1 MDHRRSPISASLKD
15 ATTQTI
21 ELTDLLTTDLTYTG
35 SFDVRG
41 KIWQTTFGK
50 VLQALPIPVLL
61 IGQSFRVVKANQAW
75 GKISDNRDEIESR
88 LFTTLFPESSVAETI
103 QGVLE
108 DVFSTRKPRIA
119 SGILEIGKREIWAR
133 LTFRSI
139 RIAEERLVLVL
150 IEDLTYEK
158 RLLDETQRHRQ
169 ELERRVEER
178 SAEVIATNKRLQKE
192 MADRK
197 RAEELVLQSERL
209 KAVGELA
216 SGAAHNFNNLLQ
228 IVIGGARVGLMS
240 LKSGDPAKV
249 ERALRQIL
257 ESAELGSETVKRLQS
272 FVSVRKEGTSAKD
285 SVFDLRDVV
294 RPAVELTKTWWK
306 TQPEKKGINVSLR
319 LDLKEVCPIVGRK
332 HEIFEVVVNLIKNA
346 AEALPQGG
354 VIEVSCRS
362 TQNEVALD
370 IRDTG
375 IGISQQALDKL
386 FIPFFTTKVTAGAG
400 LGLATSQ
407 AIANSHGGHIFV
419 ESSEGKGSVFTVR
432 LPKSR
437 EVLLKAPRS
446 IAQTQSG
453 RVLRILAIDDV
464 EAVLG
469 LLAEG
474 LRAFNHTV
482 HTALSGQEGIEIF
495 ERTPVDVVICDLG
508 MPGMTG
514 WEVGRRLKQ
523 ICADRGLPKPPLLLL
538 TGWGDQIRET
548 EKMSSSGV
556 DLIIGKPVDIPG
568 TA

>member
-1 MDHRRSPISASLKD
+1 MAHRRSTISASLNDD
-15 ATTQTI
+15 ATQTI
-21 ELTDLLTTDLTYTG
+21 ELTDLLATDLTYTG
-35 SFDVRG
+35 SFDVSG

-61 IGQSFRVVKANQAW
+61 IGQSFRVIKANQAW
-75 GKISDNRDEIESR
+75 GKISDNHDEIESG
-88 LFTTLFPESSVAETI
+88 LFTTLFPESSVAKTI

-119 SGILEIGKREIWAR
+119 SGILETGKGEIWAR
-133 LTFRSI
+133 MTFRSI

-158 RLLDETQRHRQ
+158 RLLDETQRHRE

-178 SAEVIATNKRLQKE
+178 SAELIATNKRLQKE

-216 SGAAHNFNNLLQ
+216 GGAAHNFNNLLQ
-228 IVIGGARVGLMS
+228 IVIGGAHVGLMS

-249 ERALRQIL
+249 ERALTQIL

-272 FVSVRKEGTSAKD
+272 FVSVRKEGMSTED

-306 TQPEKKGINVSLR
+306 TQPEKKGISVSLR
-319 LDLKEVCPIVGRK
+319 LDLKEECPISGRK

-346 AEALPQGG
+346 AEALPRGG
-354 VIEVSCRS
+354 VIEVTCQS
-362 TQNEVALD
+362 TQSEVALE

-375 IGISQQALDKL
+375 IGISPQALDKL

-407 AIANSHGGHIFV
+407 AIASSHGGAI
-419 ESSEGKGSVFTVR
+419 SSLKAAKGKGASLRCACQSHVR
-432 LPKSR
+432 SRRRPGSFRNRNRAGSLEFLP
-437 EVLLKAPRS
+437 
-446 IAQTQSG
+446 
-453 RVLRILAIDDV
+453 
-464 EAVLG
+464 
-469 LLAEG
+469 
-474 LRAFNHTV
+474 
-482 HTALSGQEGIEIF
+482 
-495 ERTPVDVVICDLG
+495 
-508 MPGMTG
+508 
-514 WEVGRRLKQ
+514 
-523 ICADRGLPKPPLLLL
+523 
-538 TGWGDQIRET
+538 
-548 EKMSSSGV
+548 
-556 DLIIGKPVDIPG
+556 
-568 TA
+568 